1 MKGSRCAKVI
11 RRLWFRMTRRILDL
25 LIEEC
30 GGRTGFEEDE
40 IV

>member
-1 MKGSRCAKVI
+1 MKGSGCAKVI